1 MWLVKWPN
9 GIIIYIC
16 SLKLSIF
23 FWKSTDGIEYKFI
36 TTHGKEDLQR
46 TYSWSVW
53 RIRRIKTNNDNGGC
67 NFENIFTG
75 PIINATT
82 ENKEEISE
90 VSDSKNE
97 LAQTFCEDLTN
108 RKRNEDKNG
117 LNKYD
122 ESTNGIA
129 DQDDKTADRTSNTM
143 TDIRDEIDYFDS
155 DEEYLETCGLRF
167 DEIDVPDE

>member
-1 MWLVKWPN
+1 MASSTNLSQLMEKR
-9 GIIIYIC
+9 IC
-16 SLKLSIF
+16 RELI
-23 FWKSTDGIEYKFI
+23 
-36 TTHGKEDLQR
+36 HGAYDE
-46 TYSWSVW
+46 SG
-53 RIRRIKTNNDNGGC
+53 RIKTNNDNGGC

-108 RKRNEDKNG
+108 RKSNEDKNG
-117 LNKYD
+117 LNMYD

-143 TDIRDEIDYFDS
+143 TDTRDEIDYFDN

-167 DEIDVPDE
+167 DEIDVPDEYSEYFRPLDSRGGRYSR